1 MSLDPTDNEIASFDT
16 VLKVAQWVQM
26 QGAVD
31 QPQTPLGAFFQL
43 MGAAADTHPRVVGF
57 LDEADYKAVLQ
68 GWVFIHPNEQQARA
82 PTPVVLAQAGLVGRV
97 CRITIGKE
105 KTLAKL
111 ELDRQAAAAASA
123 AQANTNTS
131 SGSLGRKVKMSTIV
145 NQTND
150 DERLLLSD
158 AGLDQAYKQY
168 IKVMRDVPPAR
179 P

>member
-16 VLKVAQWVQM
+16 VLKIAQWVQM

-97 CRITIGKE
+97 CRITIGK
-105 KTLAKL
+105 
-111 ELDRQAAAAASA
+111 
-123 AQANTNTS
+123 
-131 SGSLGRKVKMSTIV
+131 
-145 NQTND
+145 
-150 DERLLLSD
+150 D
-158 AGLDQAYKQY
+158 AGGITLCANVHPGSAETSGLDLAERAKNSSHQSWLCASRASPRK
-168 IKVMRDVPPAR
+168 
-179 P
+179 